1 MTIQESVLSGC
12 SGDELIQISLN
23 GQTFEV
29 PSGCTVSRMLEL
41 AEMRQQLIAVE
52 VNKEVVPKAQHGDTL
67 LQPGDMVEVVSL
79 VGGG

>member
-1 MTIQESVLSGC
+1 MSGC

-29 PSGCTVSRMLEL
+29 PSDCTVSRMLEL
-41 AEMRQQLIAVE
+41 AEMRKQLIAVE
-52 VNKEVVPKAQHGDTL
+52 VNREVVPKAQHGDTL